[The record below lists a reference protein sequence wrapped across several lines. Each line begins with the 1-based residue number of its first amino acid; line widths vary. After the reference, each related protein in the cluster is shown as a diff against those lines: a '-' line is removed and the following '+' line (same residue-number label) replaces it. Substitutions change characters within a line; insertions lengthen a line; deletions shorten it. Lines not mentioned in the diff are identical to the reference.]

1 MSRKKSVIERRMKQT
16 GITTKQIAQY
26 LGKSERQVIDYV
38 QHRVQTPAM
47 YIIPICNLLGI
58 APEEYY
64 QET

>member
-1 MSRKKSVIERRMKQT
+1 MKQT